1 MLLDAKIAISM
12 DGKGCWRD
20 NVFVERLWRCVKYG
34 EVYLRAYDL
43 VSEAR
48 ASIGRYLAFY
58 NGHRPHSSLDGRTPD
73 EAYFGKQETAMA
85 A

>member
-1 MLLDAKIAISM
+1 MP
-12 DGKGCWRD
+12 
-20 NVFVERLWRCVKYG
+20 
-34 EVYLRAYDL
+34 EVYLRAYDS

-58 NGHRPHSSLDGRTPD
+58 NERRPHSSLDGRTPD